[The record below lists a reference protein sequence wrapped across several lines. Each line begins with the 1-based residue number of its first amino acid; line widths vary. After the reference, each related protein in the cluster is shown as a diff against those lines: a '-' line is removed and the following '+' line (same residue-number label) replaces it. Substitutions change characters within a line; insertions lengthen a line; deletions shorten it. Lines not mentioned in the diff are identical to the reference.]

1 MEKRK
6 PHHNLDA
13 FKDAATADRLTV
25 TSTALRSALALGFDR
40 NEMAAALHKLERSHF
55 FKSMT
60 SYGDHRQW
68 QDVYHLPHDGLVL
81 YVKFTAET
89 VTEFTLLSF
98 KEKDD
103 G

>member
-6 PHHNLDA
+6 AHHNLDT
-13 FKDAATADRLTV
+13 FKDAATANKLTV

-40 NEMAAALHKLERSHF
+40 NEMVAALHKLERSHF

-60 SYGDHRQW
+60 SFGDHRQW
-68 QDVYHLPHDGLVL
+68 QDVYHLPYDGLVL